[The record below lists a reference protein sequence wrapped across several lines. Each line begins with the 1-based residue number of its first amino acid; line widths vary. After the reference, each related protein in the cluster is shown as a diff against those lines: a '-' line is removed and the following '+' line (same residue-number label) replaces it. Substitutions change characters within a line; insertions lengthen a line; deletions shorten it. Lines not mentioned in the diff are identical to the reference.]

1 MCNCIREITKKIKEQ
16 TKDDM
21 AFIESVFLINTLSEV
36 PKISFKYN
44 ARKKDGT
51 KSKNKTEQILI
62 PTFCPFCGVKY
73 EAEK

>member
-1 MCNCIREITKKIKEQ
+1 MCNCIREINKKIKEQ

-21 AFIESVFLINTLSEV
+21 AFIESVFFINTLSEV
-36 PKISFKYN
+36 PKISFRYN

-51 KSKNKTEQILI
+51 KRKNKTEQNII

>member
-1 MCNCIREITKKIKEQ
+1 MCHCIREINKKIKEQ

-36 PKISFKYN
+36 PKISFRYN
-44 ARKKDGT
+44 ERKKDGT
-51 KSKNKTEQILI
+51 KSKKKTEQNLI

-73 EAEK
+73 EADK

>member
-1 MCNCIREITKKIKEQ
+1 MCNCISEINKKIKEQ

-21 AFIESVFLINTLSEV
+21 AFIETVFLIKTLSEV
-36 PKISFKYN
+36 PKISFRYN

-51 KSKNKTEQILI
+51 KSKKKTEQSII

-73 EAEK
+73 

>member
-1 MCNCIREITKKIKEQ
+1 MCNCIEEINKRIKEQ

-21 AFIESVFLINTLSEV
+21 AFIESVFVSTLSEV
-36 PKISFKYN
+36 PKISFRYN

-51 KSKNKTEQILI
+51 KSKNKTEQIII

-73 EAEK
+73 EADK

>member
-1 MCNCIREITKKIKEQ
+1 MCNCIREINKKIKEQ

-44 ARKKDGT
+44 ARKKDGA
-51 KSKNKTEQILI
+51 KSKKKTEQNLI
-62 PTFCPFCGVKY
+62 PTFCSFCGVKY
-73 EAEK
+73 EADK